1 MRYAV
6 ISPSAGIDGVPYVL
20 FEKDSKIFSVMCPD
34 KKLAETIY
42 IGLVSTEKMTIEKA
56 TSKMSYYDITT
67 NLLNDESKYLLG
79 LLAKKWK
86 TQLPAELTITEDM
99 NQDDSGSK

>member
-6 ISPSAGIDGVPYVL
+6 VAPSVGIAGSPYVL
-20 FEKDSKIFSVMCPD
+20 FEKASKIFAVMCPD

-42 IGLVSTEKMTIEKA
+42 VGLISTNKTTIEKA
-56 TSKMSYYDITT
+56 TSKMSYYDIST
-67 NLLNDESKYLLG
+67 NLLNDESQYLLE

-86 TQLPAELTITEDM
+86 TQLPPELIKT
-99 NQDDSGSK
+99 QDPKLDKPEQQ